1 MELAP
6 STFVPA
12 KRGPA
17 LARGRAGASLRFR
30 LSHAALVRF
39 EVVRGGG
46 APEDFA
52 PKRMRGRFA
61 PRTGRRRAVPPP
73 GGGRLARGRARSTG
87 GRFSVRGRRG
97 LNRLRFSGRVR
108 GRPLAEGAYVL
119 EALAVDRAG
128 RKSAAIAVRFRIG
141 GED

>member
-1 MELAP
+1 M
-6 STFVPA
+6 
-12 KRGPA
+12 
-17 LARGRAGASLRFR
+17 
-30 LSHAALVRF
+30 
-39 EVVRGGG
+39 VRGGG

-52 PKRMRGRFA
+52 PKPGRDRFA
-61 PRTGRRRAVPPP
+61 PKTSSARAP
-73 GGGRLARGRARSTG
+73 STG

-119 EALAVDRAG
+119 EAVAVDRAG
-128 RKSAAIAVRFRIG
+128 RRSAPTAVRFRIG